1 MSDQRKPFKGLKKDR
16 ELKKKAPKAKTVVYE
31 RKGSSKKNVDIV
43 PLLKLEA
50 EVKRFVKEHRISCPE
65 AICQNDDVIVDA
77 YEFIEALVEIVG
89 YFEEGDDDGE

>member
-1 MSDQRKPFKGLKKDR
+1 MSNG
-16 ELKKKAPKAKTVVYE
+16 KKKSSKAKKVVVTE
-31 RKGSSKKNVDIV
+31 HKGSSKKNVDIV
-43 PLLKLEA
+43 ALLKLEA
-50 EVKRFVKEHRISCPE
+50 EVKRFVTEHRISCPE

>member
-1 MSDQRKPFKGLKKDR
+1 MSNG
-16 ELKKKAPKAKTVVYE
+16 KKKAPKKAKKAVTKKV
-31 RKGSSKKNVDIV
+31 GSSKKNVDIV

-77 YEFIEALVEIVG
+77 YEFIENLVEIVG
-89 YFEEGDDDGE
+89 YFEDGDDDGE

>member
-1 MSDQRKPFKGLKKDR
+1 MSTG
-16 ELKKKAPKAKTVVYE
+16 KKKAPKAKKAVTKKVW
-31 RKGSSKKNVDIV
+31 SSKKNVDIV

-77 YEFIEALVEIVG
+77 YEFIENLVEIVG
-89 YFEEGDDDGE
+89 YFEEGEDDETP